1 MNIEQIRAIVKE
13 CTFHDYKF
21 TAEVDGRGEMYLHA
35 VYIEPDTYTQKPE
48 PQFTRRWLISPMM
61 TKSEVVRTV
70 FKCAI
75 TSMEH
80 RTREWFQYRGRAI
93 FGPHF
98 DVDVLH
104 SMCGEEESFE
114 HR

>member
-1 MNIEQIRAIVKE
+1 MNIEETRRVVGE
-13 CTFHDYKF
+13 CSFHDYKF
-21 TAEVDGRGEMYLHA
+21 KAEVDGRGEMYLHG
-35 VYIEPDTYTQKPE
+35 VYVEKDTVTGSPE
-48 PQFTRRWLISPMM
+48 PQWTRRWLISPMM

-70 FKCAI
+70 FKCAM

-80 RTREWFQYRGRAI
+80 RTREWFKYRGRAI

-104 SMCGEEESFE
+104 LMCGDEESFE